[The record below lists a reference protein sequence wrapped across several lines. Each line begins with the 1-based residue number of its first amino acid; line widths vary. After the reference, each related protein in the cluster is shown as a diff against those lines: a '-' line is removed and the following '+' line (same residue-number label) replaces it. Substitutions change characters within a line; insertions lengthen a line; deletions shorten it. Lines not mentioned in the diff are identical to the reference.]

1 MNFVSS
7 ENVDFP
13 TTFNFETVKKL
24 KFFYTKFFFTK
35 FFYTKFF
42 QSQLYQ

>member
-7 ENVDFP
+7 ENVDSP

-24 KFFYTKFFFTK
+24 KFFYTKFF
-35 FFYTKFF
+35 